1 MTAIPKAEMNMAPD
15 RFKALDPMFRNS
27 DPNLQTLVKEVAGWA
42 QLTVDRERKLDEDSR
57 ERHEIVK
64 QAIEEN
70 RNVVEKKLD
79 RLLDTCSQR
88 MDKCGVCFVS
98 VKKDIAQ
105 NRQDISN
112 IKSDLVSISKIGAA
126 RMWVI
131 VTIASLVASGM
142 TLLGHQVLD
151 K

>member
-1 MTAIPKAEMNMAPD
+1 
-15 RFKALDPMFRNS
+15 
-27 DPNLQTLVKEVAGWA
+27 
-42 QLTVDRERKLDEDSR
+42 
-57 ERHEIVK
+57 
-64 QAIEEN
+64 
-70 RNVVEKKLD
+70 
-79 RLLDTCSQR
+79 